1 MMTSKQKEAIKVLN
15 DLKQKV
21 HITYDEYFML
31 LDFVVNNEQQISWI
45 PLQPNTPL
53 TYPQVT
59 YETTCKQ

>member
-45 PLQPNTPL
+45 PFQPNTP
-53 TYPQVT
+53 
-59 YETTCKQ
+59 

>member
-1 MMTSKQKEAIKVLN
+1 MTSKQKEAIKVLN

-45 PLQPNTPL
+45 PFQPNTPL

>member
-31 LDFVVNNEQQISWI
+31 LDFVVNNEQQIGWI
-45 PLQPNTPL
+45 PFQPNTPL
-53 TYPQVT
+53 SYPQVT

>member
-1 MMTSKQKEAIKVLN
+1 MTSKQKEAIKVLN

-45 PLQPNTPL
+45 PFQPNTPL
-53 TYPQVT
+53 NYPP